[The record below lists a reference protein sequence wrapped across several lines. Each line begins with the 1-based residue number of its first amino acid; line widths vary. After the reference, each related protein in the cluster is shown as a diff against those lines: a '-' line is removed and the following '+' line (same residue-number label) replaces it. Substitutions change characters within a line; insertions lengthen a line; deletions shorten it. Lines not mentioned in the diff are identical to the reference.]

1 MANLAETR
9 KRFQVIG
16 AVLVGISL
24 LAVLYLVLPISTAT
38 SERYKE
44 LDQTRAEFKNM
55 ERQVIPLRGLPTK
68 LVKSQQDIRSFY
80 RERLPDRYSVISE
93 ELGRLAAR
101 SGANLSDVRYDTL
114 ETELPDLELVTMSA
128 AVSGDYAKVVK
139 FINGL
144 ERNKVFFLID
154 GLTLADQKA
163 GVVRLDL
170 RLETYLRL
178 NDEPNLGPSHGHGRN
193 PRQSKT
199 GD

>member
-93 ELGRLAAR
+93 ELGKLAAR

-128 AVSGDYAKVVK
+128 AVSGDYARVVK

-178 NDEPNLGPSHGHGRN
+178 NDEPNLGSSPGHGRN